1 MILRSSAGQSNCLL
15 SSRSYVRIVPGSP
28 DNKMKYIKLLI
39 FFFLILGLK
48 KLQSENLEINC
59 FLIRIKQKLHI
70 KILKII
76 DLNVKEILEQK
87 IQNMIELSHIVRMR
101 LFFHSVYETYSVL
114 DLTTLNW
121 TIYSNSSIDIYK
133 CR

>member
-1 MILRSSAGQSNCLL
+1 MR
-15 SSRSYVRIVPGSP
+15 
-28 DNKMKYIKLLI
+28 YIKLLI
-39 FFFLILGLK
+39 FIFLILGLK

-59 FLIRIKQKLHI
+59 FLINQN
-70 KILKII
+70 KIETTYKNFEKII

-87 IQNMIELSHIVRMR
+87 ILKYDRVVSHSENEII
-101 LFFHSVYETYSVL
+101 FSNSVYETYSVL

>member
-1 MILRSSAGQSNCLL
+1 MR
-15 SSRSYVRIVPGSP
+15 
-28 DNKMKYIKLLI
+28 YIKLLI
-39 FFFLILGLK
+39 FIFLILGLQE
-48 KLQSENLEINC
+48 LQSENLKINC
-59 FLIRIKQKLHI
+59 FLINQN
-70 KILKII
+70 KIETTYKNFEKII

-87 IQNMIELSHIVRMR
+87 ILKYDRVVSHSENEII
-101 LFFHSVYETYSVL
+101 FSNSVYETYSVL

>member
-1 MILRSSAGQSNCLL
+1 MR
-15 SSRSYVRIVPGSP
+15 
-28 DNKMKYIKLLI
+28 YIKLL
-39 FFFLILGLK
+39 FFIFLILGLK
-48 KLQSENLEINC
+48 ELQSENLEINC
-59 FLIRIKQKLHI
+59 FLINQN
-70 KILKII
+70 KIETTYKNFEKII

-87 IQNMIELSHIVRMR
+87 ILKYDRVVSHSENEII
-101 LFFHSVYETYSVL
+101 FSNSVYETYSVL

>member
-1 MILRSSAGQSNCLL
+1 
-15 SSRSYVRIVPGSP
+15 
-28 DNKMKYIKLLI
+28 MKYIKLLI
-39 FFFLILGLK
+39 FIFLILGLK

-59 FLIRIKQKLHI
+59 FLINQN
-70 KILKII
+70 KIETTYKNFEKII

-87 IQNMIELSHIVRMR
+87 ILKYDRVVSHSENEII
-101 LFFHSVYETYSVL
+101 FSNSVYETYSVL